1 MEEKLI
7 NLTIDGR
14 NISVPA
20 GTTILEAARKA
31 GIDIPTLCFLKE
43 INEVGDCRICLV
55 EVEGRRGFATSCIQK
70 VEEGMVVYTNSKDVI
85 EARKVVLD
93 LIISNHKVECLTCV
107 RSWNCELQE
116 LAKKYNVK
124 DIEYKGEMKEHNI
137 DDLSPSI
144 VRDFDKC
151 ILKFDSYIKDETLA
165 TEFIISNNLEDT
177 YDINEYQV
185 KFKVEKI

>member
-1 MEEKLI
+1 
-7 NLTIDGR
+7 
-14 NISVPA
+14 
-20 GTTILEAARKA
+20 
-31 GIDIPTLCFLKE
+31 
-43 INEVGDCRICLV
+43 
-55 EVEGRRGFATSCIQK
+55 
-70 VEEGMVVYTNSKDVI
+70 MVVYTNSKDVI

-151 ILKFDSYIKDETLA
+151 ILCSI
-165 TEFIISNNLEDT
+165 
-177 YDINEYQV
+177 
-185 KFKVEKI
+185 